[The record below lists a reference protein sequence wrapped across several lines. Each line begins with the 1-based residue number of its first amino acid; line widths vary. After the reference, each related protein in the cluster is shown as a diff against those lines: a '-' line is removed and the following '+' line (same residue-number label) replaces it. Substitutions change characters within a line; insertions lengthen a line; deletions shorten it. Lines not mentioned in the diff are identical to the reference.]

1 MPPVV
6 MQTSEDS
13 SKDNPF
19 QPELS
24 PINDTVA
31 ALEHIS
37 DRNNAQTPAFNEEKK
52 EIPVVSSPDVVSKE
66 EEVSKDGSS
75 SPASRDDSS
84 NFVRVKLSPMKDA
97 SAFSRDRSMNRSRG
111 VSSHSQISA
120 EAAEWKTT
128 GLK

>member
-66 EEVSKDGSS
+66 EVSKDGSS

-97 SAFSRDRSMNRSRG
+97 SALSRDRSMNRSRG